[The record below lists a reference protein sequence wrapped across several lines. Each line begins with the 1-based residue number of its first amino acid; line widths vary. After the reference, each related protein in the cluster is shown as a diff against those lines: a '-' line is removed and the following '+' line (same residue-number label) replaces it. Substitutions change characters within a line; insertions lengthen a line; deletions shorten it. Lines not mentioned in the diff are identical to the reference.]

1 MVRKTAL
8 PRLSEKEPE
17 VEEVK
22 VDSAVWEGGFLKLHT
37 ADVDARHFAYAFTP
51 GEYEIKAKKSLRSL
65 DSNAYAWTLID
76 KLAAATGVPSSEVY
90 RRAVR
95 DVGGNAEIVCIKAE
109 AAPTLRKIWESR
121 GLGRQTED
129 DISKLPGCVNVIL
142 YYGSSTFD
150 TRQMSRMIDNLIQD
164 AKAVGIETMPPDKLA
179 ALLGEWEGKREKN
192 LKQAR

>member
-1 MVRKTAL
+1 M
-8 PRLSEKEPE
+8 
-17 VEEVK
+17 K
-22 VDSAVWEGGFLKLHT
+22 VDSAVWEGGYLKLHT

-51 GEYEIKAKKSLRSL
+51 GEYEIKPKKSLRSL
-65 DSNAYAWTLID
+65 DANALAWILID
-76 KLAAATGVPSSEVY
+76 KIAAATSVPKTEVY
-90 RRAVR
+90 RNAVR
-95 DVGGNAEIVCIKAE
+95 DVGGNSEIVCVKAE
-109 AAPTLRKIWESR
+109 AAPQLRKIWESR
-121 GLGRQTED
+121 GLGWQTEE

-164 AKAVGIETMPPDKLA
+164 ARSVGIETMAPDKLA

>member
-1 MVRKTAL
+1 MKIDKAI
-8 PRLSEKEPE
+8 
-17 VEEVK
+17 
-22 VDSAVWEGGFLKLHT
+22 WEGGYLKLHT

-51 GEYEIKAKKSLRSL
+51 GEYEIKQKKSLRSL
-65 DSNAYAWTLID
+65 DANALAWVLID
-76 KLAAATGVPSSEVY
+76 KLAAVTGVPSSEVY

-95 DVGGNAEIVCIKAE
+95 DVGGNAEIVCVKAE
-109 AAPTLRKIWESR
+109 AAPQLRKIWESR
-121 GLGRQTED
+121 GLGWQTED

-150 TRQMSRMIDNLIQD
+150 TRQMSRLIDNLMQD
-164 AKAVGIETMPPDKLA
+164 ARAVGIETMALDKLA

>member
-1 MVRKTAL
+1 MKI
-8 PRLSEKEPE
+8 
-17 VEEVK
+17 
-22 VDSAVWEGGFLKLHT
+22 DSAVWEDGWLKLK
-37 ADVDARHFAYAFTP
+37 AYDVDARHFAYSFQP

-65 DSNAYAWTLID
+65 DANAYAWVLMD
-76 KLAAATGVPSSEVY
+76 KLSAATGVPKTDVY
-90 RRAVR
+90 RNAVR
-95 DVGGNAEIVCIKAE
+95 DVGGNSEIVCVKAE

-121 GLGRQTED
+121 GLGWQTED

-179 ALLGEWEGKREKN
+179 ALLGEWEGKIEKN
-192 LKQAR
+192 LKQTR